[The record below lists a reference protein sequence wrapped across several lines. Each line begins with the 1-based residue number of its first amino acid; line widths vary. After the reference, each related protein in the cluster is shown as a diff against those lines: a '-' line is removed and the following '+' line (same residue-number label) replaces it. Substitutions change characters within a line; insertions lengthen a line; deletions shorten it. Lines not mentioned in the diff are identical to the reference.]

1 MCSSSVHSFLKE
13 NAAGF
18 ARSGQIKVSCI
29 LSSIFS
35 LVSENSPKKKK
46 KKKWKEKKKKTKIKR
61 KKMEEIRSIFLIL
74 KIN

>member
-35 LVSENSPKKKK
+35 LVSENSPKKKEKKSGK
-46 KKKWKEKKKKTKIKR
+46 KKEKQK
-61 KKMEEIRSIFLIL
+61 
-74 KIN
+74 

>member
-1 MCSSSVHSFLKE
+1 MNCT
-13 NAAGF
+13 
-18 ARSGQIKVSCI
+18 

-46 KKKWKEKKKKTKIKR
+46 KKKWKEKKKKTKITR

>member
-46 KKKWKEKKKKTKIKR
+46 KKKNWKEKRKKKKQK
-61 KKMEEIRSIFLIL
+61 
-74 KIN
+74 

>member
-46 KKKWKEKKKKTKIKR
+46 KKKVERKKKKQK
-61 KKMEEIRSIFLIL
+61 
-74 KIN
+74 